1 MKEARFIARNRD
13 KWKKMENW
21 QQFNSEKLAA
31 NFIELSDDLAYA
43 RTFYP
48 GSEIEQYLNRL
59 MVGYHTNINSRPPRK
74 SSLLSF
80 WTKDFP
86 LLINRE
92 YKTLL
97 FAFCFF
103 TISVLIGVFSAAHEE
118 SFVRLILGDAYVNM
132 TIDNITSGKP
142 MGVYN
147 NMEEW
152 YMFFQITSNNIRVAF
167 IAFAFG
173 LIFSAGTLW
182 ILFSN
187 GIMLGAF
194 QFFFYKYGLLLHSS
208 MSVWA
213 HGTFEITSI
222 IIAGAAGLVMGNSFL
237 FPGTYPRLYSFRR
250 GALEGVKI
258 VAGLVP
264 FFIIAGAIE
273 SFVTRYAD
281 SQPVVGGVVIALSVI
296 GVLGYFVVY
305 PYSIKSKFGLRESD
319 L

>member
-13 KWKKMENW
+13 KWKEMENW

-31 NFIELSDDLAYA
+31 NFMELSDDLAYA

-59 MVGYHTNINSRPPRK
+59 MAGYHTNINSRPPRK

-80 WTKDFP
+80 WKKDFP
-86 LLINRE
+86 LLIARE

-103 TISVLIGVFSAAHEE
+103 IISALIGVFSAAHEE
-118 SFVRLILGDAYVNM
+118 SFVRMILGDAYVNM

-281 SQPVVGGVVIALSVI
+281 SQPVVGGVVIVLSVI
-296 GVLGYFVVY
+296 GVVGYFVVY
-305 PYSIKSKFGLRESD
+305 PYWVNRNYVSE
-319 L
+319 